1 MTSLDLTYMPAW
13 QLAEL
18 VRSKRLS
25 PVEATS
31 HFLQR
36 IEAYD
41 PLLNAYI
48 TVVAEQALTAAY
60 AAEAAVMA
68 GDTLGPLH
76 GVPIAIKDLSATRGI
91 RTTYGS
97 LLYKDRVPD
106 HDDIP
111 VERIRQAGALILGK
125 TNTPEFGWK
134 ATTEN
139 LLTGPCRNP
148 WDPGRTSG
156 GSSGGSAAALAAGLS
171 PLATGSDAG
180 GSIRIPAS
188 FCGVYGLLPTF
199 GRVPTA
205 YDGPGGWRAL
215 SQTGPI
221 ANNVRDAALLLQVL
235 AGPHSRDATSLPE
248 PPPDFLAATVA
259 PSVQGMRIAWSPR
272 LDARPVDP
280 EVARAAAAAART
292 FQGMGASVEE
302 SNPEL
307 VSDTLREVF
316 ATLLLTDLAI
326 GLGPTLAAG
335 HGDKLPRTLMEWAT
349 TAAAWP
355 ATRYAAHLRELEWH
369 RRRMEFFFQRF
380 DLLLTPTMA
389 VTAFPI
395 EQPPTSI
402 DGAPSDPYWGFTP
415 FLFPF
420 NLTGQP
426 TASIPCGFASSGLP
440 VGLQIVGR
448 IGREVDVLRASA
460 AFELAQPW
468 DHRRPQLPPPAKMTS
483 PAL

>member
-13 QLAEL
+13 RLAEL

-36 IEAYD
+36 IQTFD
-41 PLLNAYI
+41 PLVSAYI
-48 TVVAEQALTAAY
+48 TVAAEQAMAAAR
-60 AAEAAVMA
+60 AAEDAVMA
-68 GDTLGPLH
+68 GETLGPRH

-97 LLYKDRVPD
+97 VLYADRVPD

-111 VERIRQAGALILGK
+111 VQRIRQAGAVLLGK

-139 LLTGPCRNP
+139 LLTSPCRNP
-148 WDPGRTSG
+148 WDLIRTSG

-188 FCGVYGLLPTF
+188 FCGVYGLKPTF
-199 GRVPTA
+199 GRAPTA
-205 YDGPGGWRAL
+205 YDGPGGWRSL
-215 SQTGPI
+215 SQPGPM
-221 ANNVRDAALLLQVL
+221 ANTVRDAALLLQVL
-235 AGPHSRDATSLPE
+235 SGPHPRDATCLQE
-248 PPPDFLAATVA
+248 PPPDFLAAMA
-259 PSVQGMRIAWSPR
+259 KPSVRGMRVAWSPR
-272 LDARPVDP
+272 LDARPVEP
-280 EVARAAAAAART
+280 EVVRVTAAAAEA
-292 FQGMGASVEE
+292 FQALGASVEE
-302 SNPEL
+302 ATPDL
-307 VSDTLREVF
+307 VSDSLREVF
-316 ATLLLTDLAI
+316 TTLLLTELAI
-326 GLGPTLAAG
+326 GLGPVLAAG
-335 HGDKLPRTLMEWAT
+335 HGDKLPRTLVEWAT
-349 TAAAWP
+349 TAASWP

-369 RRRMEFFFQRF
+369 RRRMDSFFQRF

-389 VTAFPI
+389 APAFPI
-395 EQPPTSI
+395 EQPPASI
-402 DGAPSDPYWGFTP
+402 DGMPADPYWGFTP

-426 TASIPCGFASSGLP
+426 TASIPCGFTSSGLP

-448 IGREVDVLRASA
+448 NRHELDVLRASA
-460 AFELAQPW
+460 AFEIARPW
-468 DHRRPQLPPPAKMTS
+468 DHRHPQLSAV
-483 PAL
+483 